1 MRVLLMLAILLA
13 FPFLELYLLIRLA
26 GTYGWW
32 LAPYLL
38 FTMSAGWLLIQE
50 ERLAVFGRL
59 LHIVQ
64 SGQHPLLALLTT
76 ARKLLAG
83 VLLIFPGVIS
93 DVIAVL
99 LLLIP
104 LPIARPRQPAD
115 DGVIEGQWRR
125 EE

>member
-1 MRVLLMLAILLA
+1 MRLLLMLAILLA
-13 FPFLELYLLIRLA
+13 FPFFELYLLVRLA
-26 GTYGWW
+26 GVYGWW

-38 FTMSAGWLLIQE
+38 FTATAGWLIIKE

-59 LHIVQ
+59 FHIVQ

-93 DVIAVL
+93 DVIAVV

-104 LPIARPRQPAD
+104 LPAARPPAAD
-115 DGVIEGQWRR
+115 DAIEGQWRR